1 LGGGYIATLEIP
13 ISILLLTWGC
23 QLCQRTTFPYNR
35 SFASVGPQGPAYFVT
50 RRKIILNS
58 REFSV
63 SVAIVRPELDRNPPN
78 FCRSLLPHDDHVPS
92 SCWISSTWSCHAVA
106 AVLWLWYSSN
116 QHGSEQCIHR
126 QPRETITTEIALP
139 PHDIAAGFAAT
150 ASANGHSSSPASTK
164 VRFSS
169 TTWTGSVRWWVTSR
183 VFDAAT
189 TTSAPTSSAACLRPP
204 TPRPRLP
211 D

>member
-1 LGGGYIATLEIP
+1 LRVSAFCVALHFREFACGLVAVAWNKSGIGCRSKVENCGALLGGGYIATLEIP

-63 SVAIVRPELDRNPPN
+63 SVAIVRPEFDRNPPN

-106 AVLWLWYSSN
+106 AVLWVWYSSN
-116 QHGSEQCIHR
+116 
-126 QPRETITTEIALP
+126 
-139 PHDIAAGFAAT
+139 
-150 ASANGHSSSPASTK
+150 
-164 VRFSS
+164 
-169 TTWTGSVRWWVTSR
+169 
-183 VFDAAT
+183 
-189 TTSAPTSSAACLRPP
+189 
-204 TPRPRLP
+204 
-211 D
+211 